1 MNAKLTY
8 GDGNLQTQQGKL
20 ANGNR
25 CICIT
30 KHDQG
35 RTIGYVPKE
44 WDAVV
49 DESEID
55 VILEFKSVESA
66 RTMQDELGELIA
78 IWSRENGREL
88 PESNAQGDSQSPAK
102 KL

>member
-1 MNAKLTY
+1 M
-8 GDGNLQTQQGKL
+8 
-20 ANGNR
+20 
-25 CICIT
+25 
-30 KHDQG
+30 
-35 RTIGYVPKE
+35 PKE

-66 RTMQDELGELIA
+66 RTLQDELGELIA

-88 PESNAQGDSQSPAK
+88 PESNAALSRPESLKGTKA
-102 KL
+102 

>member
-1 MNAKLTY
+1 MGHPNTKLTY
-8 GDGNLQTQQGKL
+8 GNGTLQTQQGRL

-44 WDAVV
+44 WDAVA

-66 RTMQDELGELIA
+66 RVLQDELGELIA
-78 IWSRENGREL
+78 IWSLENGREL
-88 PESNAQGDSQSPAK
+88 PESSTKGQP
-102 KL
+102 